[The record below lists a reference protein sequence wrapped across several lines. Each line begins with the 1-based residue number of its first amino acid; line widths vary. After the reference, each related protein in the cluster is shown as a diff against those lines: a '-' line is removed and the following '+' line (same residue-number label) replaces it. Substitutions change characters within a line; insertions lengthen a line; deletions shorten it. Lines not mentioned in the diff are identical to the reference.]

1 LKEYFL
7 RVIFVEPVGSI
18 NLGFIAR
25 LIRNFD
31 VDEFV
36 LVNPRLNTNDWEK
49 AKIYAS
55 RARDVIENVKIYD
68 QFDDAIRNADLVVA
82 TSAIYRPR
90 GPNILRRPIN
100 MEELLEIIRRSGVHK
115 IYIVL
120 GRESTGLTNEEISKC
135 DLLLSLETSDK
146 YPTLNVSNAAAIILY
161 ELFKGLKKGKIIK
174 REKASRVLKNKL
186 LNYYRSII
194 EETIND
200 PAFCKR
206 SLLAFKNIVNRGVP
220 DRGETTILIRTL
232 RKIYFRMK
240 SC

>member
-1 LKEYFL
+1 
-7 RVIFVEPVGSI
+7 VIFVEPVGSI

-25 LIRNFD
+25 LIHNFN

-36 LVNPRLNTNDWEK
+36 LVNPRLDMSDWEE

-55 RARDVIENVKIYD
+55 RARDVLENVKIYD
-68 QFDDAIRNADLVVA
+68 QFDDAIKNADLVVA
-82 TSAIYRPR
+82 TSAIYRLR

-100 MEELLEIIRRSGVHK
+100 IEELLEIIRRGGVHK

-161 ELFKGLKKGKIIK
+161 ELFKGLKRGKIIN
-174 REKASRVLKNKL
+174 REKASRILKNKL

-220 DRGETTILIRTL
+220 DKGETTILIRTL
-232 RKIYFRMK
+232 RKIYFRVK